1 MKVFLLGYN
10 AVTYLDQWFKVSNYK
25 NAEFYF
31 IDNGNQ
37 ELPQTIKDI
46 HLYTTTKN
54 IGCGGGWNL
63 ICDIAF
69 NHMGL
74 EKVIIGEE
82 DAIFNQ
88 EMIESLWEYCD
99 SDRVMTTYGNGFGYA
114 LFCIHKDT
122 FNKIGRFD
130 ENIMYAAY
138 EDADHK
144 VRCSKGN
151 VEVFCMEVDS
161 SLNGNSTAWDLNS
174 PRNAI
179 HEHNKQYFI
188 KKWGMDFDINSLYHD
203 IPFNNMPTF
212 TFDPTLEEHYGQLI
226 KFPSETEYEKYKSI
240 SETLLILK

>member
-10 AVTYLDQWFKVSNYK
+10 AVDYLNSWFKIENYK
-25 NAEFYF
+25 NVDFYF
-31 IDNGNQ
+31 IDNGRQN
-37 ELPQTIKDI
+37 LPNEIKNI
-46 HLYTTTKN
+46 LLYTTSQN
-54 IGCGGGWNL
+54 IGCAGGWNL

-88 EMIESLWEYCD
+88 EMIESLWNYCEPN
-99 SDRVMTTYGNGFGYA
+99 RVMTTYGNGFGYA
-114 LFCIHKDT
+114 LFGIHRET
-122 FNKIGRFD
+122 FKRVGRFD

-144 VRCSKGN
+144 IRCAKQEI
-151 VEVFCMEVDS
+151 EVFCMEVDP
-161 SLNGNSTAWDLNS
+161 SLNYSSTSFDPKS

-188 KKWGMDFDINSLYHD
+188 LKWGADFHINSIYYD
-203 IPFNNMPTF
+203 KSFNNNPPF
-212 TFDPTLEEHYGQLI
+212 IFDPTLEEHYGKL
-226 KFPSETEYEKYKSI
+226 KEFPSETEYKNFK
-240 SETLLILK
+240 K